1 MKVLKLTPYGYCKG
15 VYDAINT
22 VLSIKEKYP
31 STPIYCIGQ
40 IVHNQYINEKI
51 AQCGIKIIEKDKLEA
66 LKEINSGVVI
76 FSAHGTSKEILDK
89 AKDKGLIV
97 IDTVCPFVKKG
108 MDIIDSYLK
117 ENYEI
122 IYIGKKNHPEA
133 IASTSIS
140 NKIHLV
146 ETLEDLKQLKI
157 NTDKIFLTNQTTISV
172 NDLKQF
178 YEFAKEKYPNLILSD
193 EICSATRIRQEN
205 ILNLKEVD
213 GLIIVGDQKSN
224 NTKNLLKIAN
234 EKKLDAIL
242 IENINQLEPLW
253 LKNKETIAVTSGTS
267 TPLELVNEV
276 IDYLKN
282 I

>member
-178 YEFAKEKYPNLILSD
+178 YEFAKEKYPNLTLSD

-253 LKNKETIAVTSGTS
+253 LKNKETVAVTSGTS

>member
-31 STPIYCIGQ
+31 NTPIYCIGQ

-76 FSAHGTSKEILDK
+76 FSAHGTSKKILNK
-89 AKDKGLIV
+89 ARDKGLIV

-253 LKNKETIAVTSGTS
+253 LKNKETVAVTSGTS

>member
-76 FSAHGTSKEILDK
+76 FSAHGTSKEILNK
-89 AKDKGLIV
+89 ARDKGLIV

-253 LKNKETIAVTSGTS
+253 LKNKETVAVTSGTS

>member
-76 FSAHGTSKEILDK
+76 FSAHGTSKEILNK
-89 AKDKGLIV
+89 ARDKGLIV

-205 ILNLKEVD
+205 ILKLKNVD

>member
-76 FSAHGTSKEILDK
+76 FSAHGTSKEILNK
-89 AKDKGLIV
+89 ARDKGLIV

-178 YEFAKEKYPNLILSD
+178 YEFAKEKYPNLTLSD

-253 LKNKETIAVTSGTS
+253 LKNKETVAVTSGTS

>member
-76 FSAHGTSKEILDK
+76 FSAHGTSKEILNK
-89 AKDKGLIV
+89 ARDKGLIV

-205 ILNLKEVD
+205 ILKLKNVD

-253 LKNKETIAVTSGTS
+253 LKNKETVAVTSGTS

>member
-253 LKNKETIAVTSGTS
+253 LKNKETVAVTSGTS

>member
-76 FSAHGTSKEILDK
+76 FSAHGTSKEILNK
-89 AKDKGLIV
+89 ARDKGLIV

-157 NTDKIFLTNQTTISV
+157 NNDKIFLTNQTTISV

-253 LKNKETIAVTSGTS
+253 LKNKETVAVTSGTS

>member
-253 LKNKETIAVTSGTS
+253 LENKETVAVTSGTS

>member
-89 AKDKGLIV
+89 ARDKGLIV

-253 LKNKETIAVTSGTS
+253 LKNKETVAVTSGTS

>member
-205 ILNLKEVD
+205 ILKLKNVD

-253 LKNKETIAVTSGTS
+253 LKNKETVAVTSGTS

>member
-51 AQCGIKIIEKDKLEA
+51 AQCGIIIIEKDKLEA

-253 LKNKETIAVTSGTS
+253 LKNKETVAVTSGTS

>member
-76 FSAHGTSKEILDK
+76 FSAHGTSKEILNK
-89 AKDKGLIV
+89 ARDKGLIV

-242 IENINQLEPLW
+242 IENINQLEHLW
-253 LKNKETIAVTSGTS
+253 LENKETVAVTSGTS

>member
-40 IVHNQYINEKI
+40 IVHNQHINEKI

-76 FSAHGTSKEILDK
+76 FSAHGTSKEILNK
-89 AKDKGLIV
+89 ARDEGLIV

-178 YEFAKEKYPNLILSD
+178 YEFAKEKYPSLILSD

-253 LKNKETIAVTSGTS
+253 LKNKETVAVTSGTS

>member
-51 AQCGIKIIEKDKLEA
+51 AQCGIIIIEKDKLEA

-89 AKDKGLIV
+89 ARDKGLIV

-253 LKNKETIAVTSGTS
+253 LKNKETVAVTSGTS

>member
-1 MKVLKLTPYGYCKG
+1 M
-15 VYDAINT
+15 A
-22 VLSIKEKYP
+22 
-31 STPIYCIGQ
+31 
-40 IVHNQYINEKI
+40 
-51 AQCGIKIIEKDKLEA
+51 IKIIEKDKLEA

-253 LKNKETIAVTSGTS
+253 LENKELL
-267 TPLELVNEV
+267 PLLLEHQL
-276 IDYLKN
+276 L
-282 I
+282 

>member
-1 MKVLKLTPYGYCKG
+1 MPLQVFL
-15 VYDAINT
+15 
-22 VLSIKEKYP
+22 IK
-31 STPIYCIGQ
+31 
-40 IVHNQYINEKI
+40 
-51 AQCGIKIIEKDKLEA
+51 
-66 LKEINSGVVI
+66 
-76 FSAHGTSKEILDK
+76 F
-89 AKDKGLIV
+89 
-97 IDTVCPFVKKG
+97 
-108 MDIIDSYLK
+108 
-117 ENYEI
+117 
-122 IYIGKKNHPEA
+122 
-133 IASTSIS
+133 
-140 NKIHLV
+140 
-146 ETLEDLKQLKI
+146 
-157 NTDKIFLTNQTTISV
+157 ISV

-178 YEFAKEKYPNLILSD
+178 YEFAKEKYPNLTLSD

-253 LKNKETIAVTSGTS
+253 LKNKETVAVTSGTS